1 MKQVSLIKS
10 LDIEANNNQIL
21 PMHLCQLFIKIDKK
35 WQSPNGHQSD
45 GKRSKKI
52 VAIEMDDWF
61 VLCKSSFDCTS
72 NQILVIGPPS
82 KFDDT
87 PFSKFSK
94 RLEIRDTASALDLT
108 KSLNIFFLKW

>member
-35 WQSPNGHQSD
+35 RKSPNGHQSD
-45 GKRSKKI
+45 GERSKKI

-72 NQILVIGPPS
+72 NQILVIGPSS

-87 PFSKFSK
+87 TLSKFSE
-94 RLEIRDTASALDLT
+94 RLEMGNTASALAFT
-108 KSLNIFFLKW
+108 QSLNVFFLK